1 MLLVLCK
8 FLPMSIGE
16 NSKLDWG
23 LTPLGGTLVICLVL
37 ISFQDEN
44 FTCTFC
50 LSCKY
55 LDFLLIGVTKF
66 SPFIWFW

>member
-1 MLLVLCK
+1 MVLVLCK
-8 FLPMSIGE
+8 LLLTSIGE
-16 NSKLDWG
+16 NPKLDWG
-23 LTPLGGTLVICLVL
+23 LTSLGDTLVICLVL

-55 LDFLLIGVTKF
+55 LDFLLICVAKF